1 MYIRLEVVCLDSP
14 VVAGAGAVFINVSVL
29 TLSTSYLAPST
40 WLMCDMD
47 TQDTCHTLYNAT
59 LLIISI

>member
-14 VVAGAGAVFINVSVL
+14 VVAEAGEVFINVSVL

-40 WLMCDMD
+40 LMLSDVD
-47 TQDTCHTLYNAT
+47 TQDTCQTLYNAT